1 MIHGLP
7 NRMGFV
13 GRLHRLMDWTRGC
26 IAVTNDEVREI
37 ARVVPNGTP
46 ITLLP

>member
-7 NRMGFV
+7 RPFAWLGRM
-13 GRLHRLMDWTRGC
+13 HRTVNWTHGC
-26 IAVTNDEVREI
+26 IAVTNDEIDEI

-46 ITLLP
+46 VLIEP